1 MINRMVKITHRNAC
15 TYRIYFSTEA
25 RKIYPYSR
33 VKFNTREL
41 TLKEPSEF
49 EKSIKIGKYGNSAIG
64 SLDDISGEYNI
75 ESEDGVY
82 YLIKTN

>member
-1 MINRMVKITHRNAC
+1 MVKIKHRNAC
-15 TYRIYFSTEA
+15 TYLIYFSTKA

-49 EKSIKIGKYGNSAIG
+49 EKAIKIGKCGSTAIG
-64 SLDDISGEYNI
+64 SYVDISGEYTI
-75 ESEDGVY
+75 EEEDGIY

>member
-1 MINRMVKITHRNAC
+1 MIKIKHRNAC
-15 TYRIYFSTEA
+15 TYLIYFSTKA
-25 RKIYPYSR
+25 RKIYPHSR

-49 EKSIKIGKYGNSAIG
+49 EKAIKIGKYGSAAIG
-64 SLDDISGEYNI
+64 SLNDIAGEYNI
-75 ESEDGVY
+75 EEEDGIY

>member
-1 MINRMVKITHRNAC
+1 MVKIRHRNAR
-15 TYRIYFSTEA
+15 TYSVYFSTEA

-49 EKSIKIGKYGNSAIG
+49 EKSIKISNCGNAAIG
-64 SLDDISGEYNI
+64 SYVDITGEYNL
-75 ESEDGVY
+75 EHEDGIY